1 MITQRRYIKLLR
13 QKKIVYGLLLT
24 TVAALAFT
32 VNMWFLDQFAS
43 QGWGDGEIVTITH
56 EGEVDPPDAPID
68 QNGNIYTFTDDING
82 SIVIEKDNIVLDGAN
97 HILQGAGSGHG
108 ISFSERNNINIKNLE
123 VNNFHRGFRISQSSN
138 ITISEN
144 IIANNEEY
152 GIYLESSPTNGDVGN
167 YILNNTITNNSAGA
181 LMLKDSSNN
190 TIAGNH
196 ITSNA
201 RGILLSSGTLN
212 SNISGNTIENVNN
225 TAIVAGPFSGFN
237 NIVGNNITSVNHG
250 SGIEISSSHNTI
262 FGNKIICESPYSKGI
277 NLISNSN
284 NNISRNNISRSS
296 EGICLAGATQEV
308 SFSNTVSENN
318 LANNTIGISV
328 SFSKDNSV
336 SGNTAIDNT
345 CGISCSYT
353 SNNTLRNNN
362 MTGNKYNFGVHGDDK
377 DEFMNDVD
385 GSNTVDGKSIVYLVD
400 KQDLI
405 VDPQTYPNTG
415 YVAVVDSKNIIVRNL
430 EMANNEQCVI
440 FAFTDNSLIQN
451 VTITNSCIDL
461 LDSSNNIIYG
471 NTLTNSSRRAIDLYG
486 SSYNGVLRNNMT
498 GNMHGIYLGWSH
510 GNIIRRNNIA
520 NSSESGVTFRYSSYN
535 EVYENN
541 IFNSNFSCS
550 FIQSAT
556 FSRYN
561 VIYHNNFENNL
572 HSAYFDDDYQKIDNS
587 WDNGSRG
594 NYWSDYEE
602 KYPDAAE
609 LDGVWDTPYELDGIW
624 ETDHD
629 LYPLVNPWIPTT
641 PIIAVFLDPI
651 NVTSYDPVR
660 VSVLSDPRADTIMF
674 SYKDAYGQWCNT
686 SMIYNSTFGLWTVIV
701 PPHVDNYSPY
711 TLHSNVVEFNIHLFD
726 SSGNKTLSGYYSY
739 EVKFLIP
746 EDITGPHGRPDGEI
760 DMRDVGR
767 VARLFGT
774 TY

>member
-1 MITQRRYIKLLR
+1 MLW

-24 TVAALAFT
+24 TVALLAFT
-32 VNMWFLDQFAS
+32 VNMLFLGQFTS
-43 QGWGDGEIVTITH
+43 QGWGDGEVVTIKH
-56 EGEVDPPDAPID
+56 GGEVDPADAPID
-68 QNGNIYTFTDDING
+68 RNGIVYTFTDNING
-82 SIVIEKDNIVLDGAN
+82 SIVIEIDDIVLDGAN
-97 HILQGAGSGHG
+97 HILQGTGSGHG
-108 ISFSERNNINIKNLE
+108 ISFSERNNITIRNLE
-123 VNNFHRGFRISQSSN
+123 VSNFDKGFRISQSSN
-138 ITISEN
+138 ISISEN
-144 IIANNEEY
+144 IIANNDEN
-152 GIYLESSPTNGDVGN
+152 GIYLESSPTTNDIGN
-167 YILNNTITNNSAGA
+167 YIFNNTITNNSEWA
-181 LMLKDSSNN
+181 LVLEDSPNN
-190 TIAGNH
+190 TVVGNRL
-196 ITSNA
+196 TNNA
-201 RGILLSSGTLN
+201 QGIKLSMGTRN
-212 SNISGNTIENVNN
+212 SDVSGNIIENINN
-225 TAIVAGPFSGFN
+225 TAIHVDAVSNFN
-237 NIVGNNITSVNHG
+237 NILGNNITNISGQSV
-250 SGIEISSSHNTI
+250 IRILSSHNTI
-262 FGNKIICESPYSKGI
+262 FENKVICG
-277 NLISNSN
+277 SNNSIGVEIAASN
-284 NNISRNNISRSS
+284 NNISRNSITRVR
-296 EGICLAGATQEV
+296 EGIVIAGGGPHTSISNIV
-308 SFSNTVSENN
+308 SQNSI
-318 LANNTIGISV
+318 ANNTVGIYMLNSE
-328 SFSKDNSV
+328 DNSIC
-336 SGNTAIDNT
+336 GNTVTNNT
-345 CGISCSYT
+345 YGIRIEVS
-353 SNNTLRNNN
+353 SNNTLRNND
-362 MTGNKYNFGVHGDDK
+362 MTGNEYNFGLQGSSEED
-377 DEFMNDVD
+377 FMNDVD

-405 VDPQTYPNTG
+405 IDPQTYPNTG

-451 VTITNSCIDL
+451 VTITNSCIIL
-461 LDSSNNIIYG
+461 CHSSNNILYR
-471 NTLTNSSRRAIDLYG
+471 NTLTNSGVYAIDLYG
-486 SSYNGVLRNNMT
+486 SSYNNVLRNNMT
-498 GNMHGIYLGWSH
+498 GNMHGIILAWSH
-510 GNIIRRNNIA
+510 GNVIRRNNIA

-550 FIQSAT
+550 FAQSYT

-572 HSAYFDDDYQKIDNS
+572 HSAYFDDDYQKMDNS